1 MWEGFPRSGST
12 LPVLTVSAARGPSRP
27 GPRGKSPIVTA
38 TRGFLGT
45 HELKIDDKGRL
56 SIPARFKNYI
66 KEHYPQDQM
75 QVVVGLSLDK
85 NLRVYPRSE
94 FDRVLE
100 RYDHF
105 DDLDADARDLANL
118 MIGMAVDEKI
128 DGAGRIR
135 LDPQLRR
142 IAGLD
147 REVTLVGT
155 RSSFDVWP
163 REQWD
168 AKRDATL
175 ENMEGLIDRLRR
187 ERQAPSGA

>member
-1 MWEGFPRSGST
+1 M
-12 LPVLTVSAARGPSRP
+12 
-27 GPRGKSPIVTA
+27 TA
-38 TRGFLGT
+38 SRGFLGT

-66 KEHYPQDQM
+66 KERYPQDQM

-85 NLRVYPRSE
+85 NLRVYPQSE
-94 FDRVLE
+94 FDRVQE

-105 DDLDADARDLANL
+105 DDLDGKARALADL
-118 MIGMAVDEKI
+118 MIGMAAEEKI

-135 LDPQLRR
+135 LDPQLRK
-142 IAGLD
+142 IAKLE

-163 REQWD
+163 RERWE
-168 AKRDATL
+168 ARRDATL
-175 ENMEGLIDRLRR
+175 ENMEGLIEQLRQ
-187 ERQAPSGA
+187 ERQTPPGA